1 MSRPRVES
9 VWSDEVVNQRGLPG
23 CVACRGRVLRVFGVM
38 KWWTSGAARLC
49 GMSRPCVESVWSDE
63 VVNCQAVGCGG
74 GPAGLPGC
82 GMSRPRVESVWS
94 DEVLDQRGCQAVWH
108 VAAAC

>member
-9 VWSDEVVNQRGLPG
+9 VWSDEVVDQRG
-23 CVACRGRVLRVFGVM
+23 CQAVACRGRVLRAFGVM
-38 KWWTSGAARLC
+38 KWWTSGAAR
-49 GMSRPCVESVWSDE
+49 P
-63 VVNCQAVGCGG
+63 
-74 GPAGLPGC
+74 C

>member
-9 VWSDEVVNQRGLPG
+9 VWSDEVVDQRGLPG

-49 GMSRPCVESVWSDE
+49 GMSRPRVESVWSDE
-63 VVNCQAVGCGG
+63 VV
-74 GPAGLPGC
+74 
-82 GMSRPRVESVWS
+82 
-94 DEVLDQRGCQAVWH
+94 DQRGCQAVWH
-108 VAAAC
+108 VAAVC